1 MKNNFLTCLSISLFF
16 SCVITPINSTQNCFF
31 FSQAIRSRLLHQHKK
46 KNICKQNNEVSVAT
60 P

>member
-1 MKNNFLTCLSISLFF
+1 MKNNFLTCLSIFLFS
-16 SCVITPINSTQNCFF
+16 SCVITQIHSTQNCY
-31 FSQAIRSRLLHQHKK
+31 FSRAIRSRLLHQHK